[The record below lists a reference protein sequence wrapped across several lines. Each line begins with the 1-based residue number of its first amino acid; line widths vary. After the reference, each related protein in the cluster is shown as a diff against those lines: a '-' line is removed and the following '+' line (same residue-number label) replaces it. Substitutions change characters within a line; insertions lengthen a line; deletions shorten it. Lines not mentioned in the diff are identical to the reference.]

1 MKEPLDELLVQA
13 CAAQQRADLA
23 ALEQLE
29 PANVPM
35 PFVPQVRRTP
45 RRLLKAAMIAA
56 VCAALVTTVYAFWPE
71 VAVILEGSRAY
82 LAVQEAPQ
90 NSIPME
96 QMQLTWL
103 PDGCTVTWDDST
115 YQEYGVYYCLIDNG
129 KQGREQQL
137 LGIAQMPLAKSTF
150 RAAGRMMPLPRKIKR
165 T

>member
-56 VCAALVTTVYAFWPE
+56 VCAALVTTVYAFWPR
-71 VAVILEGSRAY
+71 VAGS
-82 LAVQEAPQ
+82 
-90 NSIPME
+90 
-96 QMQLTWL
+96 W
-103 PDGCTVTWDDST
+103 
-115 YQEYGVYYCLIDNG
+115 
-129 KQGREQQL
+129 
-137 LGIAQMPLAKSTF
+137 
-150 RAAGRMMPLPRKIKR
+150 RAAGHTLPCRKHRR
-165 T
+165 TASPWNKCS